1 MYVVVLTAILQTIH
15 GCMKQLTVYFEDKPN
30 FIFLEFKIWEFS
42 KDLNLYSLVNL
53 KKSNLLLSVLGI
65 HILWSNY
72 LSKTNLVDL
81 LIVSD
86 LLIQ

>member
-53 KKSNLLLSVLGI
+53 KKSNLLSVLGI